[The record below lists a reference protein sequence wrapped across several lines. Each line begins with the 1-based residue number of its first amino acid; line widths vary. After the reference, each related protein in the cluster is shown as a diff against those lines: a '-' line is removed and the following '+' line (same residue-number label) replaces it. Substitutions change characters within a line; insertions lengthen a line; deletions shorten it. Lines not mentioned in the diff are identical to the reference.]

1 MNCKTL
7 FAGLAIMMAAA
18 PTTWAQAQTENTNTA
33 TATVAEDDD
42 AKYAT
47 ALLKPGTQAPDF
59 KLSTADGKTLSL
71 SELKGRYVVLDFWA
85 SWCPDCRRDLPH
97 MVRMQQT
104 YGPRGVQFVGVSF
117 DEKKENLLKAVADY
131 KLEYP
136 QVSEWKKWKTTT
148 ISKAYCI
155 NWIPSVYLIDPEG
168 KVVLSTVMSDK
179 IEAALAQIFPS
190 CCEQGA
196 ASEKLDC
203 CKKAEGCCKEKQT
216 CKKAKEGCKKAKE
229 GCNKTKDNCC
239 KAKQTCNK

>member
-1 MNCKTL
+1 M
-7 FAGLAIMMAAA
+7 
-18 PTTWAQAQTENTNTA
+18 
-33 TATVAEDDD
+33 
-42 AKYAT
+42 
-47 ALLKPGTQAPDF
+47 
-59 KLSTADGKTLSL
+59 
-71 SELKGRYVVLDFWA
+71 VLDFWA

-148 ISKAYCI
+148 ISKAYGI

-190 CCEQGA
+190 CCEQDA
-196 ASEKLDC
+196 ALEKIDC
-203 CKKAEGCCKEKQT
+203 CKQAQGCCKQAQGCCKEKR
-216 CKKAKEGCKKAKE
+216 CH
-229 GCNKTKDNCC
+229 
-239 KAKQTCNK
+239 

>member
-1 MNCKTL
+1 MICKTL
-7 FAGLAIMMAAA
+7 IAAFAILMAAA
-18 PTTWAQAQTENTNTA
+18 PTTWAQAQTENTNATTTA
-33 TATVAEDDD
+33 TAAADDD

-47 ALLKPGTQAPDF
+47 TLLKPGTQAPAF
-59 KLSTADGKTLSL
+59 NLSTADGKTLSL

-148 ISKAYCI
+148 ISKAYGI

-179 IEAALAQIFPS
+179 IEAALAQIFPA
-190 CCEQGA
+190 CCEQDA
-196 ASEKLDC
+196 ALEKIDC
-203 CKKAEGCCKEKQT
+203 CKQAQGCCKQAQGCCKEKR
-216 CKKAKEGCKKAKE
+216 CH
-229 GCNKTKDNCC
+229 
-239 KAKQTCNK
+239 

>member
-1 MNCKTL
+1 MNKML
-7 FAGLAIMMAAA
+7 NISLMALAFASASLNVS
-18 PTTWAQAQTENTNTA
+18 AQTDAA
-33 TATVAEDDD
+33 TPAQQKADVDLD

-47 ALLKPGTQAPDF
+47 NLLEVGSPAPD
-59 KLSTADGKTLSL
+59 LAIPSLGGGSVTLADYKGK
-71 SELKGRYVVLDFWA
+71 YVVVDFWA

-179 IEAALAQIFPS
+179 IEATLAQIFPS

-203 CKKAEGCCKEKQT
+203 CKKAQGCCKEKQT
-216 CKKAKEGCKKAKE
+216 CNKAKEGCKKAKE
-229 GCNKTKDNCC
+229 GCNKAKENCC
-239 KAKQTCNK
+239 KAKKTCNK